1 MAGHNISFAE
11 VRMAASGKWT
21 GIHSG
26 LGISLKTTSSSKHTP
41 CPACGGRDR
50 FRVLGDYAETGRWI
64 CSGGGDQQMGDG
76 FSLLG
81 HVFGWDSLQQLQ
93 AVADY
98 LGLSRAS
105 QSDRAQLRAKAEKQ
119 AADMAEDAR
128 RKDEQARRD
137 CQLLD
142 SLAALENAIEQ
153 RKRDQRTA
161 SGVDGRYVI
170 QPSDIERKAA
180 QALNVVILEAYAN
193 G

>member
-1 MAGHNISFAE
+1 
-11 VRMAASGKWT
+11 MAAAGKWA
-21 GIHSG
+21 GIHGG

-41 CPACGGRDR
+41 CPACGGKDR
-50 FRVLGDYAETGRWI
+50 FRVLGDYAENGRWI
-64 CSGGGDQQMGDG
+64 CGGGGDQQMGDG

-119 AADMAEDAR
+119 AADMAEDAK

-142 SLAALENAIEQ
+142 SLAALEDAIE
-153 RKRDQRTA
+153 RRRRAGKVA
-161 SGVDGRYVI
+161 SRVDGRYVI
-170 QPSDIERKAA
+170 QPSDTERKAA
-180 QALNVVILEAYAN
+180 QALNVAILESYAH

>member
-1 MAGHNISFAE
+1 MSAHNITFAE
-11 VRMAASGKWT
+11 VRMAAAGKWA
-21 GIHSG
+21 GIHGG

-41 CPACGGRDR
+41 CPACGGKDR
-50 FRVLGDYAETGRWI
+50 FRVMGGYAENGRWI
-64 CSGGGDQQMGDG
+64 CSGGGDKQQGDG

-98 LGLSRAS
+98 LGLSKAS
-105 QSDRAQLRAKAEKQ
+105 GSDRERLRAKAEKQ
-119 AADMAEDAR
+119 IAQMAEDAK

-180 QALNVVILEAYAN
+180 QTLNVAILEAYAH